1 MLNNAFREL
10 RAILHAMELD
20 TNNLHNDY
28 QKAIME
34 NDALL
39 AELQQLR
46 QEVQALRSEL

>member
-1 MLNNAFREL
+1 MLNNSFREI
-10 RAILHAMELD
+10 REILHALELNH
-20 TNNLHNDY
+20 NNMYNDY
-28 QKAIME
+28 QRLILE